1 MNFISIRVLAGI
13 TVVSALSGCTAINFA
28 NMLEPVPKVAGSCK
42 AQENTVLSLMLPG
55 DGNHWVLDA
64 SKPFAYILPPA
75 AVASVNGTSIQSL
88 TPTVT
93 SPGYRRTQP
102 AKPVT
107 TFEAF
112 KAQIETASDQ
122 RVPEAVRTTSVFNA
136 FRSNMIKSLAE
147 AQTDMGVHAGLR
159 MADTEAAKVHN
170 YSPDST
176 VSLGD
181 AKEFVKI
188 LAETQLRPTIQNPQV
203 SGAGG
208 SDNIFA
214 EYFST
219 YYSGKF
225 VDRFGQTI
233 AKPSLKLPNLTD
245 PTKSIDLSLTVS
257 DADIASALTVL
268 VEYLADLLDST
279 PVLGSSDPDKVTTS
293 GPNATTFYPGGTASI
308 PTAYALKTADYKK
321 VSNDCGVTADNA
333 KILGFIAKAAGDEAQ
348 MVNGLVAQSAGGIG
362 VSLGVFG
369 KISIGDNQTLGTLI
383 KTFASRAAMRISFA
397 STYLILERIGGDGKI
412 QQTTYPLG
420 LDQTQ
425 VIGGP
430 GGANGYLKF
439 SN

>member
-1 MNFISIRVLAGI
+1 MLQIRRGIVVNITPIRVLAGI

-42 AQENTVLSLMLPG
+42 SQGNTVLSLTLPS
-55 DGNHWVLDA
+55 DGNRWVLDE

-93 SPGYRRTQP
+93 SPGYWRTQP
-102 AKPVT
+102 KTPVT
-107 TFEAF
+107 TFEVF
-112 KAQIETASDQ
+112 KEKIETASDQ
-122 RVPEAVRTTSVFNA
+122 RIPEAVRSTSVYIA

-147 AQTDMGVHAGLR
+147 AQTDMGVQAGVK
-159 MADTEAAKVHN
+159 MADTEAAKVRS

-181 AKEFVKI
+181 AKVFVKI
-188 LAETQLRPTIQNPQV
+188 LAETQLRPTIRNPQV
-203 SGAGG
+203 SDA
-208 SDNIFA
+208 SENDNIFA

-233 AKPSLKLPNLTD
+233 AKPSLKLPSLTD
-245 PTKSIDLSLTVS
+245 SSKSIDLSLTVS

-279 PVLGSSDPDKVTTS
+279 PVLGSSDPGKVTTS
-293 GPNATTFYPGGTASI
+293 GPSATTFYPGATTSV
-308 PTAYALKTADYKK
+308 PTAYVLKTADYKK
-321 VSNDCGVTADNA
+321 VSTGCGVTADNA

-348 MVNGLVAQSAGGIG
+348 LVNGLVAQSAGGLG

-383 KTFASRAAMRISFA
+383 KTFASRAQCA
-397 STYLILERIGGDGKI
+397 SPTRLLIL
-412 QQTTYPLG
+412 
-420 LDQTQ
+420 
-425 VIGGP
+425 
-430 GGANGYLKF
+430 F
-439 SN
+439 SNVLAVTAQ